1 MDHRLR
7 DKMNNVEEF
16 MGGEED
22 SMNKKGFLRKAMVTL
37 LAGVMAVGAAG
48 CGLKSSQP
56 EAGKE
61 SKTLVV
67 VNWKDY
73 GSDKAEVVKQFEDKY
88 NCKVVHIYM
97 SSEEEL
103 LTKLRTDGVGKID
116 VVLPN
121 ASILPVAEK
130 ENLLAP
136 IDTGKL
142 ENYQHIADKFKKLP
156 ENSLD
161 GKMYAIPWVWGS
173 TAIAY
178 NSNMIKE
185 NVDSIHVLWDEK
197 YKGQIGFRDDFNDAV
212 MTAAIALGQDPHKPS
227 DLKAIKAKL
236 LEQKP
241 LNKTYWKTGDEWSK
255 LFANNQIAVGV
266 MWSGQAA
273 LMKKE
278 GQPIKF
284 VIPREGAIGWVD
296 NWAIVRNAP
305 NTDLAYKFIDF
316 MLSKE
321 FQENWAKSG
330 GPAPV
335 NKLATAALDPQL
347 VKDNCMDEASLNKLY
362 FISYQ
367 TDDVKKS
374 WNELWQEVKAQ

>member
-1 MDHRLR
+1 
-7 DKMNNVEEF
+7 
-16 MGGEED
+16 
-22 SMNKKGFLRKAMVTL
+22 MNKKGFLRKAMVTL
-37 LAGVMAVGAAG
+37 LAGVMVVGVAG

-56 EAGKE
+56 EASKE
-61 SKTLVV
+61 TKTLVV

-88 NCKVVHIYM
+88 KCKVVHIYM

-121 ASILPVAEK
+121 ASVLPVAEK
-130 ENLLAP
+130 ENLLAS

-156 ENSLD
+156 ENSME
-161 GKMYAIPWVWGS
+161 GKTYAIPWVWGS

-185 NVDSIHVLWDEK
+185 NVDSINVLWDAK

-212 MTAAIALGQDPHKPS
+212 MNAAIVLGQNPNKPS
-227 DLKAIKAKL
+227 DLKAIKTKL

-278 GQPIKF
+278 GQPIRF

-296 NWAIVRNAP
+296 NWAIVKNAP
-305 NTDLAYKFIDF
+305 NEDLAYKFIDF

-367 TDDVKKS
+367 TDEVKKA